1 MSSIN
6 VYIYIYIYIPVS
18 DGFMFMTF
26 SIISDGIPFQN
37 RDVPLIEMWFWFR
50 CKRVYD
56 NSTRV

>member
-6 VYIYIYIYIPVS
+6 VYIYVPVS
-18 DGFMFMTF
+18 DGFMLMTF
-26 SIISDGIPFQN
+26 SIISDGVPFQD